1 MDDLFT
7 LNESTPK
14 IKSNGRSGVDP
25 SLIFGLDSKL
35 FTLSTSDEEKARWTN
50 LSHHQEEVE
59 TVTVRTRGSGP
70 LPLRGHIHDERCG
83 HLAGE
88 TDSLASPDRKQ
99 LTRELL
105 NAALGAMNKETV
117 YRIKGFVRF
126 YGEGS
131 SPVVH
136 ILNWAFGRF
145 ELTRLDGDAF
155 SQLDVNEDVRLTVM
169 GERGEIRPKARKLAD
184 ALGAGVS

>member
-35 FTLSTSDEEKARWTN
+35 FALSTSDEEKARWTN

-59 TVTVRTRGSGP
+59 TVTVRTRGTGL
-70 LPLRGHIHDERCG
+70 LPARGHIHDERCG
-83 HLAGE
+83 HVADE
-88 TDSLASPDRKQ
+88 TDSLASPYRKQ
-99 LTRELL
+99 LTREVL
-105 NAALGAMNKETV
+105 NAALGTVDKETV

-126 YGEGS
+126 HGEES
-131 SPVVH
+131 SSVFH

-145 ELTRLDGDAF
+145 ELTQIVGD
-155 SQLDVNEDVRLTVM
+155 DVDEDVRLTMM
-169 GERGEIRPKARKLAD
+169 GERGEIRSKARKLAD

>member
-35 FTLSTSDEEKARWTN
+35 FTLSTSDEERARWMD

-59 TVTVRTRGSGP
+59 TVTVRTRAGP
-70 LPLRGHIHDERCG
+70 LPVKGHIHDERCD
-83 HLAGE
+83 HSADE
-88 TDSLASPDRKQ
+88 PDSLASLDRKQ
-99 LTRELL
+99 LTREVL
-105 NAALGAMNKETV
+105 NAALGTMNKETV
-117 YRIKGFVRF
+117 YRVKGFVRF
-126 YGEGS
+126 YGEEP
-131 SPVVH
+131 SPVVY

-145 ELTRLDGDAF
+145 EFTRLDGDAF

-169 GERGEIRPKARKLAD
+169 GERGEIRPKARMLAG
-184 ALGAGVS
+184 ALGAEVS